1 MKIEKTLAALV
12 VVLAFISSALGQ
24 INITSTP
31 VKATATGMAE
41 LLGKITVKVGGAG
54 LVGEEV
60 TVDFGVNIV
69 NTLGATGI
77 RAANCTGSFDGRG
90 ATAGA
95 CSGKTATT
103 TDDVSV
109 AATAQNLKD
118 GIVKITVP
126 ALTAA
131 GTGSSFDLIG
141 VRVDI
146 AGKSGELKA
155 KVKPTANAIFV
166 EGIPGNEVV
175 VVDSIE
181 PGMIVDRESTSVLT
195 IENAGVTIPQI
206 FRISEGFESAFTDDV
221 GTFGQTVATRVRIR
235 VQGLPPDSTV
245 TFPETVSDSAATL
258 TARDLEGCVDVP
270 ADVGKECFL
279 TLPTSKGDTFIEYR
293 FSGGSSS
300 RVETFNI
307 KYTLEV
313 KTAPPDSVVMFLQV
327 SLFPSDASS
336 IPRYSTQ
343 FIPTEDE
350 LPFPEFDGF
359 LPILFT
365 EGQFMGVAFTNPADF
380 ELSVKLE
387 AISRDGT
394 SIQGADIVN
403 PNSLTLPAQGQQS
416 ALVKEIFGTA
426 VLSAELGTIVAQTRR
441 ARAPSLFL
449 LGDNNST
456 FIDGGTGV
464 ERAFRTFVLPNVS
477 RDGMSPFTKIH
488 VFNPSTEGDTEL
500 ELRLRDTSGATVA
513 LRTLNLAPRETLS
526 ENLTALLQVNVG
538 ALGGG
543 YVEGVASRQIIALE
557 SFGNEQTINVLSAQA
572 AFHTE
577 VYWIPHFAV
586 GGGFDTE
593 LNIINTEAIGESI
606 LQLTAFDDEGN
617 PLSSALQIS
626 LQPGEQT
633 IFSIIA
639 LFEEPPT
646 QLVAGSIRI
655 QVEPIFLGPF
665 KSVPGLNGS
674 VRFKSQDG
682 RLSSALP
689 LLLKSGTSA
698 LYSHVAQDLGFFTGV
713 AVLNPQSDPVD
724 VTVEVFDQNALQVGS
739 KTLTLPAG
747 GRQARLL
754 VELIPQVIGQLGGYF
769 RVRADASVIS
779 FALFGD
785 FAGELI

>member
-12 VVLAFISSALGQ
+12 VILGFIAAAFGQ
-24 INITSTP
+24 INITSTRVKGIATGKAELVGKIRLTAGSSGAISDKITIQYGGLP
-31 VKATATGMAE
+31 ITKDTGTGIGISAGSTWTAGTALTVDEDKGEIVLTIPASGAGTFLEIEGVRISLDGFSASEVKATLKSGVNP
-41 LLGKITVKVGGAG
+41 LIVGG
-54 LVGEEV
+54 V
-60 TVDFGVNIV
+60 
-69 NTLGATGI
+69 
-77 RAANCTGSFDGRG
+77 
-90 ATAGA
+90 
-95 CSGKTATT
+95 
-103 TDDVSV
+103 
-109 AATAQNLKD
+109 
-118 GIVKITVP
+118 
-126 ALTAA
+126 
-131 GTGSSFDLIG
+131 
-141 VRVDI
+141 
-146 AGKSGELKA
+146 
-155 KVKPTANAIFV
+155 
-166 EGIPGNEVV
+166 PGNEVV

-181 PGMIVDRESTSVLT
+181 PGMTVDPESTTVLI
-195 IENAGVTIPQI
+195 IENAGVSLPKI
-206 FRISEGFESAFTDDV
+206 FSISEGFESAFTADV
-221 GTFGQTVATRVRIR
+221 DATRVRIR
-235 VQGLPPDSTV
+235 VQGLAPDSTV
-245 TFPETVSDSAATL
+245 TFLETLKDSGTGATL
-258 TARDLEGCVDVP
+258 TALDLEGCVDVP

-279 TLPTSKGDTFIEYR
+279 TLPTSKGETFIEYR
-293 FSGGSSS
+293 FGGAAGSSTT
-300 RVETFNI
+300 VETFSI
-307 KYTLEV
+307 PYTLEV
-313 KTAPPDSVVMFLQV
+313 KTAPPDSVVMFLQA
-327 SLFPSDASS
+327 SLFPLDASS

-403 PNSLTLPAQGQQS
+403 PSSLTLPAQGQQS

-477 RDGMSPFTKIH
+477 RDGMSPFTRIH

-572 AFHTE
+572 SFHTE

-646 QLVAGSIRI
+646 ELVAGSIRI
-655 QVEPIFLGPF
+655 QVEASFVGPF

-689 LLLKSGTSA
+689 LLLKGGTSA

-785 FAGELI
+785 FAGELISAIPAQ